1 MWEASID
8 AADHAAHGVNLAKR
22 GKRWS
27 EARKAVD
34 PNNRYTVEQAVDL
47 LKASAK
53 TKFDETVD
61 VAVRLG
67 VDPKHADQMVR
78 GAVALPHGTGKT
90 VRVLVFA
97 QGDAA
102 RAAKEAGADF
112 VGADDLIEKINT
124 ENWTDFDKAV
134 ATRDL
139 MGKVGKLGRV
149 LGPRGLMPNP
159 KIGTVVGPEAI
170 AETVREL
177 KGGKIDFRVEKAGIV
192 HAGIGRASM
201 SAVALREN
209 LLALMGTL
217 MRLKPSTAK
226 GTYLRGAALSS
237 TMGVGIRIDLND
249 LNRLV
254 EA

>member
-1 MWEASID
+1 VAQ
-8 AADHAAHGVNLAKR
+8 R
-22 GKRWS
+22 GKRWRN
-27 EARKAVD
+27 ARKGID
-34 PNNRYTVEQAVDL
+34 PNIRYTLEQAVEL
-47 LKASAK
+47 LKQGATA
-53 TKFDETVD
+53 KFDESVD

-102 RAAKEAGADF
+102 RAAKEAGADY
-112 VGADDLIEKINT
+112 VGADELIDKINN
-124 ENWTDFDKAV
+124 ENWVDFDKAV
-134 ATRDL
+134 STRDL

-159 KIGTVVGPEAI
+159 KIGTVVGPEQV

-177 KGGKIDFRVEKAGIV
+177 KGGKIDFRVEKAGVV
-192 HAGIGRASM
+192 HASIGRCSM
-201 SAVALREN
+201 DAVALREN
-209 LLALMGTL
+209 LVALIATL
-217 MRLKPSTAK
+217 NRLKPASAK
-226 GTYLRGAALSS
+226 GTYLKGAAISS
-237 TMGVGIRIDLND
+237 TMGPGIRLDVND
-249 LNRLV
+249 LTRLA